1 MEEFE
6 GAILVSE
13 ESLERMKRELEEL
26 KTTGREQISE
36 RLRLAREHGDIME
49 NAEFDAAKDAQG
61 LMEARVR
68 QLERTIRNAVVR
80 ESAAI
85 AEQAAPGVIVA
96 VREEGG
102 EQVEEYYL
110 ATSPEDKLPGVRTVT
125 TSSPLGSALV
135 GKRAGESAVVE
146 APGGKFSVE
155 VVSLRPS

>member
-61 LMEARVR
+61 LMEARIR

-96 VREEGG
+96 VREEGA